1 MERKIEVSKN
11 KCIHCGRCVRDC
23 IVSCLKFDGEKIP
36 VYSDGGVSCVMC
48 QHCMAVCPMG
58 ALSFG
63 GKNPDESAPFMTVK
77 PDELLNMMKSR
88 RSIRHYK
95 DEDIPPET
103 IQKLTELLA
112 YTPKGGNVD
121 ALHFSV
127 VSTRA
132 KMQEVRNLS
141 HDSIMKLET
150 DSPMLNTLKQWV
162 SSGHDMIFRGAP
174 SMIVVS
180 VDRKKAV
187 PGCEDVD
194 PIIALSYFELYANS
208 LGIGT
213 LWDDAAEGVIANCP
227 EVRKFL
233 GIPEGYTPNF
243 ALLMGVPAVS
253 YRRAVQKEEAYVTI
267 V

>member
-1 MERKIEVSKN
+1 MERTIEVSRN

-23 IVSCLKFDGEKIP
+23 IVSCLKFDDEKFP
-36 VYSDGGVSCVMC
+36 VYADGGVSCVMC
-48 QHCMAVCPMG
+48 QHCMAVCPVG

-63 GKNPDESAPFMTVK
+63 GKNPKDSSPFMTVN
-77 PDELLNMMKSR
+77 PDELLAMMKSR

-103 IQKLTELLA
+103 IRKLTGLLA

-132 KMQEVRNLS
+132 KMEEVRKVS
-141 HDSIMKLET
+141 HYSLMKLDT
-150 DSPMLNTLKQWV
+150 DSPMLNTLKSWV

-174 SMIVVS
+174 SMIVAS

-187 PGCEDVD
+187 AGCEDVD

-213 LWDDAAEGVIANCP
+213 LWDDAAEGIIANCP
-227 EVRKFL
+227 EVRKVL
-233 GIPEGYTPNF
+233 GIPENYTPNF
-243 ALLMGVPAVS
+243 VLLMGIPAVN
-253 YRRAVQKEEAYVTI
+253 YRRAVQKDPAFVTI

>member
-1 MERKIEVSKN
+1 
-11 KCIHCGRCVRDC
+11 
-23 IVSCLKFDGEKIP
+23 
-36 VYSDGGVSCVMC
+36 MC

-63 GKNPDESAPFMTVK
+63 GKKPDESAPFMTVK

>member
-11 KCIHCGRCVRDC
+11 KCIHCGRCIRDC

-63 GKNPDESAPFMTVK
+63 GKKPDESAPFMTVK

-227 EVRKFL
+227 DVRKFL

>member
-11 KCIHCGRCVRDC
+11 KCIHCGRCIRDC

-63 GKNPDESAPFMTVK
+63 GKKPDESAPFMTVK

-121 ALHFSV
+121 ALHFSI

-150 DSPMLNTLKQWV
+150 DSPILNTLKEWL

-227 EVRKFL
+227 DVRKFL

>member
-11 KCIHCGRCVRDC
+11 KCIHCGRCIRDC

-48 QHCMAVCPMG
+48 QHCMAVCPVG

-63 GKNPDESAPFMTVK
+63 GKNPDESAPFITAN
-77 PDELLNMMKSR
+77 PDDLLNMMKSR

-95 DEDIPPET
+95 DEDIQPET
-103 IQKLTELLA
+103 IKKLTELLA

-121 ALHFSV
+121 ALHFSI

-132 KMQEVRNLS
+132 KMDELRRVS
-141 HDSIMKLET
+141 HEALMKLDT
-150 DSPMLNTLKQWV
+150 DSPILNTLKEWL

-174 SMIVVS
+174 SMIVAS
-180 VDRKKAV
+180 VDREKAIA
-187 PGCEDVD
+187 GCEDVD

-213 LWDDAAEGVIANCP
+213 LWDDAAEGLIANCP